1 MSCSVQGNYANY
13 HIGAVFHCACN
24 STSDPTPHFITASS
38 ADHGTRYDS
47 LFSNHNID
55 NPIGAGHFY
64 DSISTCYGISFFITE
79 RKTHYRELDR
89 HVFSPLASLQPA
101 ETPNNFLNFFHRF
114 RILVYQNPSN
124 SIHYPNALMHMRK
137 DAPKLP
143 DLIRTFFADI
153 DSLNDSVDE
162 LETLVDN
169 TIRDSFRKG
178 PEAVT
183 EHYTYHFE
191 AVLDVVMSVWNK
203 ILNENPQNVLDGI
216 RNLPIEELQETR
228 AQNIIRLRGFLIGEG
243 KDEELTAIRDI
254 VFNQIIKNEPIIE
267 RIYGLFGRRPVL
279 MKRIDE
285 IKQGAGEISEML
297 ESGTINTVK
306 CCPTVWKLL
315 EKYVLK

>member
-1 MSCSVQGNYANY
+1 
-13 HIGAVFHCACN
+13 
-24 STSDPTPHFITASS
+24 
-38 ADHGTRYDS
+38 
-47 LFSNHNID
+47 
-55 NPIGAGHFY
+55 
-64 DSISTCYGISFFITE
+64 
-79 RKTHYRELDR
+79 
-89 HVFSPLASLQPA
+89 
-101 ETPNNFLNFFHRF
+101 
-114 RILVYQNPSN
+114 
-124 SIHYPNALMHMRK
+124 MRK